1 MQKINV
7 KNLLR
12 LNKQKKCRP
21 LHLILANR
29 AQEKLGEIDNV
40 FSVNYHTQLNGGDEL
55 TFTVYKEVNGKPCR
69 LWEELIQFRLIWVK
83 EYKEWFQMTVQID
96 ESEKI
101 TKKVINA
108 VSLCEAELSQVY
120 MNSTEINTEADIA
133 RKEYQHPTI
142 FYNPD
147 AVNESLLHRV
157 LEKVPNYTIK
167 EVDKTLHNIQRSFC
181 IDDSTTV
188 YDFLTGTLAP
198 EIGCLFLF
206 DSNERGIYVYDLE
219 TTCLGT
225 KSDGTPCNYRS
236 DTDFTVCP
244 ECGGTQLHFPYGFD
258 TTIFVDKNN
267 LGKDIQLSVNTD
279 EIKNCFKVTGG
290 DDIVNAAVK
299 NINPNGSNTIYY
311 FNESTR
317 QDMSDELVRK
327 LDCYQALLT
336 EYTTTKEFSI
346 SNTAQYNSLIDKIKQ
361 CYPDTN
367 YAKLN
372 AAYTGYHNLIA
383 QYYNTIDLL
392 LYLESGMMP
401 KPNDT
406 DNTTAQSQANL
417 LTAASLSSV
426 AVTDVAVPNLIYTA
440 NNAVLAMAKC
450 IINTGSFQVKIS
462 ESSINS
468 QTWTGKFEVTSYFDK
483 EDTATTDF
491 ITILINDEEEIYIQ
505 QKIDKTMAK
514 YGDTLVT
521 DLFQI
526 KEAAEF
532 EKELKK
538 YCLNSLNSFSEAYHS
553 ALDVLTEHKQSEEDA
568 SFYEQLYVPY
578 YEKFKMIQQ
587 EITTRGSDI
596 ETVSNIKTNLETIK
610 SEVHDTL
617 NLENYLGTELWNTF
631 ISYRREDS
639 YQNDNYVSDGLSNEE
654 LINLCNELMQTA
666 KTQLIKSGEKQYS
679 ITATLNNL
687 LLIKDEDGNCVFEPI
702 LNDFTLGNFI
712 RCKIDGVLY
721 KMRLSDVTIN
731 YEDLNQLSV
740 TFYDVNTLKSL
751 MHTAST
757 ILQSAASMA
766 SSYSAVKKQAQ
777 KGANADY
784 SIDTLRKE
792 GLDSAQFHIFN
803 TYNKTI
809 IDDHGI
815 LSRNYDDVNDQYS
828 DEQLRINGS
837 NLILTDNAWKSTRLA
852 IGKQTYTLNNASH
865 TEYGVNSD
873 FVLSGKIIGGD
884 IYSANY
890 QTDANGNIIRGTH
903 FGLSSGNFE
912 LADGRILYN
921 KEANT
926 VTLKNVTMQW
936 NTINNL
942 SISDI
947 TGLDDKFN
955 SLQEQIDGSI
965 TTWFQNG
972 EPALDNYPA
981 NEWTTDADRTIHLG
995 DLYYDNLTGYAYRF
1009 QYTDNRF
1016 SWAKITD
1023 TDITKA
1029 LSDAAKAQDT
1039 ADGKRR
1045 VFVTTPV
1052 PPYDEGD
1059 LWTQGAEGDLLRCA
1073 VPKAKGENYHVN
1085 DWVKT
1090 SKYTD
1095 DTTANEAKQLLAD
1108 YQSAINAAFGV
1119 TATYIDKNTVISP
1132 KIGGGYLKISNGS
1145 QSVQIDSA
1153 SGTLFKVLNG
1163 TTNVM
1168 GIDSSGN
1175 GYFQGKITATTG
1187 SIGGCELNHGHI
1199 FYNSPLQPD
1208 GKYYGFGLNGTMDNY
1223 DTEGAIAFYAGSSD
1237 ALPSSVMN
1245 TAPLRIYHN
1254 GALYASKAVISGIL
1268 TADSGSRIADFYI
1281 DSDKL
1286 YRNEGIYG
1294 VGLSA
1299 PSNANIAIWA
1309 GTNTSQIGN
1318 APFQVYYDGSIKAEK
1333 GHIGGW
1339 EIAED
1344 EFVSLKGNTVM
1355 SRLSPHQL
1363 WVSENGNGD
1372 NYSHILPTSIFT
1384 HSVSRDGN
1392 HNYVFH
1398 AKMEEGTLTLYDA
1411 NSPED
1416 VVFVIDL
1423 ATKTIGIGEG
1433 WTTPWD

>member
-29 AQEKLGEIDNV
+29 AQEKLGEIDNI
-40 FSVNYHTQLNGGDEL
+40 FSVNYRTQLNGGDEL
-55 TFTVYKEVNGKPCR
+55 TFTVYKEVNGNPCR
-69 LWEELIQFRLIWVK
+69 LWDELIQFRLIWVK

-96 ESEKI
+96 DSEKI

-133 RKEYQHPTI
+133 RKEYEHPTI

-147 AVNESLLHRV
+147 TVNESLLHRV

-167 EVDKTLHNIQRSFC
+167 EVDKTLCNIQRSFS
-181 IDDSTTV
+181 IEDSTTV

-219 TTCLGT
+219 TACLGT
-225 KSDGTPCNYRS
+225 KADGTPCNYRS

-290 DDIVNAAVK
+290 DDTVNAAVK

-491 ITILINDEEEIYIQ
+491 ITILINDDEEIYIQ

-568 SFYEQLYVPY
+568 SFYEKLYVPY

-610 SEVHDTL
+610 SEVHNTL

-666 KTQLIKSGEKQYS
+666 KTELIKSGEKQYS

-740 TFYDVNTLKSL
+740 TFYDVSSLKSL

-777 KGANADY
+777 KGEHADY

-815 LSRNYDDVNDQYS
+815 LSRNYDDVNNQYS

-852 IGKQTYTLNNASH
+852 IGKQTYTLNGVST

-890 QTDANGNIIRGTH
+890 RTDSNGTIIKGNH
-903 FGLSSGNFE
+903 FDLTGSNFE
-912 LADGRILYN
+912 LADGNIIYN
-921 KEANT
+921 KENNQFT
-926 VTLKNVTMQW
+926 FKNVKMEW

-942 SISDI
+942 STSDI
-947 TGLDDKFN
+947 DGLDDKFDSELSSYVN
-955 SLQEQIDGSI
+955 NVVFTESIADLQNQIDGNI
-965 TTWFQNG
+965 TTWFQDG
-972 EPALDNYPA
+972 EPAVDSYPA
-981 NEWTTDADRTIHLG
+981 NEWTTDNDKNTHLG

-1009 QYTDNRF
+1009 QYTDNRY

-1029 LSDAAKAQDT
+1029 LSDASKAQDT

-1052 PPYDEGD
+1052 PPYDIGD
-1059 LWTQGAEGDLLRCA
+1059 LWTQGVNGDLLRCDVA
-1073 VPKAKGENYHVN
+1073 KAKGENYHAK

-1108 YQSAINAAFGV
+1108 YKDAVNAAFGV
-1119 TATYIDKNTVISP
+1119 TATYIGENTVISP
-1132 KIGGGYLKISNGS
+1132 KIGGGYLKISNGN
-1145 QSVQIDSA
+1145 QSVQIDST
-1153 SGTLFKVLNG
+1153 SGTIFKVLSG
-1163 TTNVM
+1163 TTDVM

-1187 SIGGCELNHGHI
+1187 SIGGFTLATDFMYADSSDQTTGI
-1199 FYNSPLQPD
+1199 GIIGASGYYPD
-1208 GKYYGFGLNGTMDNY
+1208 G
-1223 DTEGAIAFYAGSSD
+1223 
-1237 ALPSSVMN
+1237 MN
-1245 TAPLRIYHN
+1245 
-1254 GALYASKAVISGIL
+1254 
-1268 TADSGSRIADFYI
+1268 
-1281 DSDKL
+1281 DK
-1286 YRNEGIYG
+1286 N
-1294 VGLSA
+1294 SA
-1299 PSNANIAIWA
+1299 AIWA
-1309 GTNTSQIGN
+1309 GKPREQWGN
-1318 APFQVYYDGSIKAEK
+1318 SPFIVYHDGSIKAEK
-1333 GHIGGW
+1333 GYIGGW
-1339 EIAED
+1339 KITED
-1344 EFVSLKGNTVM
+1344 EFVSLEGNTVM

-1384 HSVSRDGN
+1384 HSVSGDGN

-1398 AKMEEGTLTLYDA
+1398 AKMEEGTLTLYDD

-1423 ATKTIGIGEG
+1423 ANKYIGIGEG
-1433 WTTPWD
+1433 WSTPWGDT